1 MSQSWH
7 LCSSIALG
15 QLLVS
20 RTLSKKFL
28 KANVQFLKTSKV
40 VKKKENQM
48 TVILPHKK
56 SLKGMSYVKQV
67 ARRLY
72 MVREVAKF
80 QMKERPY
87 KVQEQRISLPVAHGR
102 DGREG

>member
-1 MSQSWH
+1 M
-7 LCSSIALG
+7 
-15 QLLVS
+15 
-20 RTLSKKFL
+20 K
-28 KANVQFLKTSKV
+28 N
-40 VKKKENQM
+40 KENQK